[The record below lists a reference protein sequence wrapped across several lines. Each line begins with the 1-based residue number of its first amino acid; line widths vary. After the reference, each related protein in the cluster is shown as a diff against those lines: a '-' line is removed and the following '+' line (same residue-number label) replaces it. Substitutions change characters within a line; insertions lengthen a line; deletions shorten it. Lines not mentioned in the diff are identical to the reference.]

1 MAEFDANIA
10 PEHTR
15 MTNME
20 NAIHELINEVRYI
33 RAMQDQNQPPSPPS
47 PGSPPPPP
55 PPVLLLNRPNLN
67 LPTPPVF
74 SGNPSELATF
84 KSKLF
89 QFLIGNHNTY
99 TDSASQLLYTGGL
112 LSGSAYQWYQS
123 LIDPATNQL
132 PPSYTLEIL
141 FQEMAEFFGGGITLQ
156 TRERSLDILRQTGT
170 VSELAIAFQN
180 ITSSFTPRW
189 PDHPLI
195 YVFSKKLR
203 ETIRF
208 ELTARGPLPTTFPTF
223 LAAAIAVEQNQA
235 AAALS
240 RSQPPPPPPPRL
252 PYTPRPVIP
261 PTSAPP
267 PRPPPPSSLPTPMDL
282 DGSRGFRGSLTNEE
296 RRRRSEAGLCAY
308 CGHPGHDL
316 ATCPGAARARQARGT
331 YLGFPGPH
339 TSFSTPLAPSAPP
352 IQQKNDL
359 PSQ

>member
-1 MAEFDANIA
+1 MQQD
-10 PEHTR
+10 PTR
-15 MTNME
+15 MTNIE
-20 NAIHELINEVRYI
+20 NAITELINEVHYI
-33 RAMQDQNQPPSPPS
+33 RTMQQQPVSPPSPP
-47 PGSPPPPP
+47 SPPPPP
-55 PPVLLLNRPNLN
+55 PPVLHLNRPNLN
-67 LPTPPVF
+67 LPTPPGF
-74 SGNPSELATF
+74 SGNPIELPTF
-84 KSKLF
+84 KLKLY

-123 LIDPATNQL
+123 MVDPSTLQL
-132 PPSYTLEIL
+132 PPTYTLDL
-141 FQEMAEFFGGGITLQ
+141 FFQEMAEFFGAGITLQ
-156 TRERSLDILRQTGT
+156 SRERSLDVLRQTGT

-180 ITSSFTPRW
+180 ITSSFIPRW

-203 ETIRF
+203 EGIRF

-240 RSQPPPPPPPRL
+240 RSQPPPPLPPRL
-252 PYTPRPVIP
+252 PFVPRPVVP
-261 PTSAPP
+261 PPSAPP

-282 DGSRGFRGSLTNEE
+282 DGSRGFRGSLTHEE
-296 RRRRSEAGLCAY
+296 RRRRSDASLCAY

-331 YLGFPGPH
+331 YLGFPSPH
-339 TSFSTPLAPSAPP
+339 TSFSSSPATSAPP
-352 IQQKNDL
+352 PPKNDS